1 MAGKRRWCSWLLL
14 AMLWPAA
21 AVAERLEGVVGDTHH
36 AWFIHREG
44 GDSSATFLDLEDRY
58 RIEVVGF
65 IAPGAMQ
72 WRDSLSLGITLVEGE
87 VTSFDVLHGL
97 GLSAMP
103 PVYTSEGGAV
113 ILTLDAFAVDGG
125 QARLAGRL
133 DGRLALQPALGA
145 TPDIDQGVDIAI
157 RFDVVASR
165 IEY

>member
-1 MAGKRRWCSWLLL
+1 MVGKCRLFGWLLL
-14 AMLWPAA
+14 AMLWPIT
-21 AVAERLEGVVGDTHH
+21 AVAERLEGVVDGIHH
-36 AWFIHREG
+36 AWFIQREG

-65 IAPGAMQ
+65 IAPGAAQ
-72 WRDSLSLGITLVEGE
+72 WRDSLSLGITLVGGE
-87 VTSFDVLHGL
+87 VAAFDVLHGV

-113 ILTLDAFAVDGG
+113 TLTLDAFAVEGG

-133 DGRLALQPALGA
+133 DGRLALQHALGA
-145 TPDIDQGVDIAI
+145 APDIDEGVDIAI